1 MKDQTTEWEERY
13 LSVVPEK
20 LSAADAEVLLDL
32 VEEDPRRFVEA
43 LAEFAALSQEVC
55 G

>member
-1 MKDQTTEWEERY
+1 MSQDTWEERY

-20 LSAADAEVLLDL
+20 LSAAEAKVLLAL
-32 VEEDPRRFVEA
+32 IEEDPRRFVEA
-43 LAEFAALSQEVC
+43 LGELAAISEDLC